1 MARRDGVL
9 QFVQSEESEV
19 LTSGTHVFGPFFSR
33 GNTDVALMYDTS
45 YGSGLRTSPT
55 VGVQRSASSPSALDE
70 DIVWSNLQDIPK
82 SNVNPLVGEYQS
94 SRDSAV
100 NTMAK
105 LYRFIVEVHDG
116 EAIKLFWLANARNL

>member
-33 GNTDVALMYDTS
+33 GNTDVALMYDAS
-45 YGSGLRTSPT
+45 YGSGLSSPT

-70 DIVWSNLQDIPK
+70 DIVWSNLQDIQK
-82 SNVNPLVGEYQS
+82 RSVNSLVGEYQS
-94 SRDSAV
+94 SRDNAV

-105 LYRFIVEVHDG
+105 LYRFIVEVPDG